1 MHCERVM
8 RRACPR
14 CIGAASGLDQRL
26 VIALLPLQ
34 KHRCGGLQVEQ
45 VAGAATA
52 LAGAPDACNSPTFPE
67 WVLSRRE
74 G

>member
-8 RRACPR
+8 RRASAR
-14 CIGAASGLDQRL
+14 CIDAAPGLDQRL
-26 VIALLPLQ
+26 VIALPLQ

-67 WVLSRRE
+67 WVLSRIER
-74 G
+74 